1 VSVMDEIAKLNLETM
16 IEIYKERKTNTDF
29 VNFQETL
36 KTVKG
41 EVEEFKKGNPRF
53 NSMIDGIIQEIEKYQ
68 TGRYAGYI
76 KRFYEGKISGITA
89 MISRL
94 KAFMSTDVS
103 REYHE

>member
-1 VSVMDEIAKLNLETM
+1 VSIMDEIAKSNLETM
-16 IEIYKERKTNTDF
+16 IEIYKERKTDMDF

-36 KTVKG
+36 KTMKG

-68 TGRYAGYI
+68 TARYAGYI
-76 KRFYEGKISGITA
+76 KRFYEGKISEITA

-94 KAFMSTDVS
+94 KAFMSTGVS

>member
-1 VSVMDEIAKLNLETM
+1 MDRIAKLNLETM
-16 IEIYKERKTNTDF
+16 IKIYKDRKTNTDF

-36 KTVKG
+36 KTMKG

-53 NSMIDGIIQEIEKYQ
+53 NSIIDGIIQEIEQYQ
-68 TGRYAGYI
+68 TARYAGYI
-76 KRFYEGKISGITA
+76 KRFYESKISEITA

-94 KAFMSTDVS
+94 KTFMSTDVS